1 MKHTQANSRREFLAG
16 LGGLP
21 LSATLGS
28 RGFNLANA
36 QTLTY
41 RPSQP
46 INWDEVRDQYL
57 ISTGMGYF
65 DCGSLSPTPAPVF
78 YSLVD
83 GYRALANFPMN
94 REVLRARRRDLKQQ
108 VAEFIGASA
117 DDVMITRN
125 TTEGLSLVAAGL
137 DLKAG
142 DEVLVSSYEHPS
154 GLGPWQVRQ
163 ARHGIR
169 LREIDV
175 PLEPRSNDEFVQAFD
190 GAAGPQTKV
199 LAISH
204 ITTYTGLV
212 LPVRELCAWAR
223 QKGLFSVIDGAHA
236 PGMIPVDVG
245 AIGCDA
251 YACSPHKWLNAPQ
264 GTGILYLRR
273 EAQNRV
279 WPTVTDDGWQRGK
292 FIDKYEHLGQVSDPL
307 ALAVSSAISFQS
319 AIGKEPIYD
328 RIRVLAARFRDGAT
342 KIQGVNLFTPQS
354 TDFSGGIT
362 TLSVRDLP
370 DQKLLDWMTARYNVV
385 VDTAGKP
392 RNAIRV
398 STHIYNSFE
407 QIDRLLEA
415 LTHASAKGLS

>member
-1 MKHTQANSRREFLAG
+1 LTFVN
-16 LGGLP
+16 
-21 LSATLGS
+21 T
-28 RGFNLANA
+28 

-46 INWDEVRDQYL
+46 INWDDVRDQYM
-57 ISTGMGYF
+57 IATGMGYF

-83 GYRALANFPMN
+83 GYRALASFPMN
-94 REVLRARRRDLKQQ
+94 REVLRARRRELKQQ
-108 VAEFIGASA
+108 VADFIGASA

-163 ARHGIR
+163 ARHGLR

-175 PLEPRSNDEFVQAFD
+175 PLEPRNAEEFVQAFD
-190 GAAGPQTKV
+190 RAAGPQTKV

-223 QKGLFSVIDGAHA
+223 QKGLLSIVDGAHA
-236 PGMIPVDVG
+236 PGMIPVDVN
-245 AIGCDA
+245 ATGCDA

-273 EAQNRV
+273 AIQNRI
-279 WPTVTDDGWQRGK
+279 WPTVTDTGWQTGT

-307 ALAVSSAISFQS
+307 ALAVSAAISFQS
-319 AIGKEPIYD
+319 AIGKEPIRD
-328 RIRVLAARFRDGAT
+328 RIRVLAARFRAGAT
-342 KIQGVNLFTPQS
+342 NIQGVTLFTPLS
-354 TDFSGGIT
+354 PEFSGGIT
-362 TLSVRDLP
+362 TLTVRNLP
-370 DQKLLDWMTARYNVV
+370 NQKLLDWMAAKYNVI
-385 VDTAGKP
+385 VDTADKP
-392 RNAIRV
+392 PNAIRV

-415 LTHASAKGLS
+415 LAQASAKGLS